1 MLEIHHPLFC
11 RIVRDTVSQ
20 DMASLGIE
28 TSGVSVIRRER
39 ARETLRVPP
48 MVKGMSNPH

>member
-20 DMASLGIE
+20 DMASLRIE
-28 TSGVSVIRRER
+28 NSGVGVSRRER

-48 MVKGMSNPH
+48 MVKGLDNPH